1 MVRILYIQVEG
12 AVGIATKSTMTACDI
27 VILNNGIIVVVG
39 LSLDCNECC
48 VLSFSSAPSM
58 FSNIAVFVLS
68 N

>member
-1 MVRILYIQVEG
+1 M
-12 AVGIATKSTMTACDI
+12 GIATKSTMTACDI